1 MTHGAPN
8 IDILGRYGEK
18 TNKEEVHTT
27 YRKMMQN
34 VVQIY
39 LYGYQSEIRAVAYLD
54 ANIYLHFQTKLRYIK

>member
-1 MTHGAPN
+1 MVLLTLTS
-8 IDILGRYGEK
+8 LGDMVK
-18 TNKEEVHTT
+18 KQKKEEVHTT